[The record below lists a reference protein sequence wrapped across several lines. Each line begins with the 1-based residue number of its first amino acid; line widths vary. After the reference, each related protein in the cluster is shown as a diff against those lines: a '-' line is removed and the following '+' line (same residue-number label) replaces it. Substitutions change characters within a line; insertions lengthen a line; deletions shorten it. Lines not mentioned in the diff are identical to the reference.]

1 MENLNL
7 TQLSI
12 LIAEKRP
19 NMITMLRGILRELGV
34 RKVYEAS
41 TPESGFEEFNLKGPD
56 IVLIDWGPGFDGIG
70 LLNKI
75 RKDAHSKNPLVP
87 IVMVTAH
94 GEIERVIEAR
104 DAGMTEYLTKPI
116 SGKRLYQRIAA
127 VVKSNRSFIRNSKF
141 FGPDR
146 RRHKKEHSG
155 DDRRKRAP
163 GPDDEADKMK
173 AGEDNGHQEQVSS

>member
-34 RKVYEAS
+34 RKVHEAS

-104 DAGMTEYLTKPI
+104 DAGMTEYLSKPVSAKLLYLRI
-116 SGKRLYQRIAA
+116 VSVIENKRR
-127 VVKSNRSFIRNSKF
+127 FIRGGDF
-141 FGPDR
+141 IGPDR
-146 RRHKKEHSG
+146 RRRDNAFGG
-155 DDRRKRAP
+155 DDRRGDSKEPLGPSP
-163 GPDDEADKMK
+163 GGNRIA
-173 AGEDNGHQEQVSS
+173 ASC